1 MKIRTTYNKIL
12 IKTYLVCAIFSIF
25 FYNIL
30 GFWESRYNY
39 YSFVNLGRQGI
50 LFYSLSVVILV
61 ILIFR
66 CFLKY
71 FNQINSTLKFIF
83 ISLFIY
89 FVVYT
94 IVTLSNNSI
103 QITLFENVSTTV
115 ILFPALFVLGFDDDI
130 WESLNKIIPYITIF
144 LLILFYCLVFMFW
157 SSHGIVQTMNA
168 NYKQIFIYLI
178 TSVWFWVI
186 IDNKKNKT
194 KNIVLI
200 MLLLASIITTSRS
213 WVLQIC
219 ILLFI
224 YLFNKRGNKFIRIIL
239 AIIFMVIL
247 LITISFI
254 FPDITENLL
263 DRGFEDTRSG
273 QYLIFFSS
281 YSWDDLI
288 FGQGL
293 NAGYSYLG
301 NANYSYFDNQF
312 MFILFH
318 YGLFPVIAFLI
329 MTIKALFLKKSKFL
343 GNMRYILQRAR
354 CVFPLIFLAYLGLST
369 YYQIKFDYNTVLIM
383 IIIGRLLKNYSQRRY
398 KE

>member
-30 GFWESRYNY
+30 GSWESRYNY

-50 LFYSLSVVILV
+50 LFYSLSVVILF

-71 FNQINSTLKFIF
+71 FNQFNSTLKFIF

-247 LITISFI
+247 LITISFM

>member
-30 GFWESRYNY
+30 GSWESRYNY

-50 LFYSLSVVILV
+50 LFYSLSVVILF

-71 FNQINSTLKFIF
+71 FNQFNSTLKFIF

-329 MTIKALFLKKSKFL
+329 MTIKALFLKKSKFF

>member
-30 GFWESRYNY
+30 GSWESRYNY

-50 LFYSLSVVILV
+50 LFYSLSVVILF

-71 FNQINSTLKFIF
+71 FNQFNSTLKFIF